1 MEKKANYGATGSH
14 DRQFSKN
21 KREAG
26 APGGVKVTYQ
36 DILALGETNSR
47 IELFDGECIMPAMPT
62 SQHQYIAT
70 RLAVY
75 IFNYVEGRGLGKTFG
90 SPVDVYVSE
99 TTVLQPDLS
108 YLSNERL
115 FIDDGNKL
123 NGAPDLVIE
132 ILSQATEQRD
142 RTFKF
147 REYTRSGAKEY
158 WLVSPDKKEIE
169 VYQNSEKG
177 FEPAALYR
185 RSDTLNTPLFGD
197 IQLKVGLIFE

>member
-1 MEKKANYGATGSH
+1 MEKKVNYGATGSR
-14 DRQFSKN
+14 DRDISEDR
-21 KREAG
+21 REAG
-26 APGGVKVTYQ
+26 APGGLKVRYQ
-36 DILALGETNSR
+36 DILALGETNRR

-108 YLSNERL
+108 FLSSERL
-115 FIDDGNKL
+115 FIDDGKKL

-132 ILSQATEQRD
+132 ILSEATEQRD

-147 REYTRSGAKEY
+147 REYARSGAKEY
-158 WLVSPDKKEIE
+158 WLVSPEKREIE
-169 VYQNSEKG
+169 VYQNSENG
-177 FEPAALYR
+177 FELASIYR
-185 RSDTLNTPLFGD
+185 RSDILNTSLFGD
-197 IQLKVGLIFE
+197 IQLTVGLIFD